1 MTPLPDEKAA
11 RTRELYDR
19 ISLGI
24 VRSLEK
30 RTGVTDVKLL
40 DRKPADPARIVD
52 WEQEHTCILPDDIK
66 NFYITTDGLLL
77 CWSVKFNGSVTPLGR
92 MEVNPLANLK
102 RITMPESSKQGTTQS
117 VSVEDTESD
126 DEDSK
131 SRPNCSQIEKA
142 FEIDA
147 CCSHGKVCLV
157 YESEQNTDPKIWFLD
172 RAVRWHFLATSFMEY
187 FRLMVMHLGLPQW
200 QYAFTDIGLSPM
212 SKQWFNLYAPVRLA
226 IDDEQLCRQL
236 SDTDADIVVA
246 DKTLAISKIDIDR
259 LFKLTNDKNKEKPV
273 KKKPQQPPSP
283 QTSNQKLSS
292 SRPSLAHL
300 ASKRNLRWI
309 DEAIKV
315 VFL

>member
-1 MTPLPDEKAA
+1 MSSLPDEKAA

-40 DRKPADPARIVD
+40 DRKPVDPSRIVE
-52 WEQEHTCILPDDIK
+52 WEQEHSSFLPEDIK

-92 MEVNPLANLK
+92 MEVNPISNLK
-102 RITMPESSKQGTTQS
+102 RITIPQCNKHGATQS

-131 SRPNCSQIEKA
+131 SRPSFDDIEKA

-157 YESEQNTDPKIWFLD
+157 YETEQKSNPKIWFLD
-172 RAVRWHFLATSFMEY
+172 RAVRWHFLASSFMEY

-226 IDDEQLCRQL
+226 IDDEQLSRQL
-236 SDTDADIVVA
+236 CDTDADIVVA
-246 DKTLAISKIDIDR
+246 DKNYSIGKIDIDR
-259 LFKLTNDKNKEKPV
+259 LFKLTNDKNRDKTQ
-273 KKKPQQPPSP
+273 KKKIQPPPSP
-283 QTSNQKLSS
+283 QASNQKLSS
-292 SRPSLAHL
+292 ARPSLAHL
-300 ASKRNLRWI
+300 ASKRSLR
-309 DEAIKV
+309 
-315 VFL
+315 

>member
-1 MTPLPDEKAA
+1 MASLPDEKAA

-40 DRKPADPARIVD
+40 DRKPADPPRIEE
-52 WEQEHTCILPDDIK
+52 WEQEHSCTLPEDIK

-102 RITMPESSKQGTTQS
+102 RITIPQCNKHGATQS
-117 VSVEDTESD
+117 VSVDDTGSD
-126 DEDSK
+126 DEESK
-131 SRPNCSQIEKA
+131 ARPNFSQIEKA

-157 YESEQNTDPKIWFLD
+157 YEVGGTSDPKIWFLD
-172 RAVRWHFLATSFMEY
+172 RAVRWHFLASSFMEY

-226 IDDEQLCRQL
+226 IDDEQLCRHL

-246 DKTLAISKIDIDR
+246 DKNYAIGKIDIDR
-259 LFKLTNDKNKEKPV
+259 LFKLTNDKNRDKPV
-273 KKKPQQPPSP
+273 KKKPQPAQSP
-283 QTSNQKLSS
+283 QTSNQKLTST
-292 SRPSLAHL
+292 RPSLAHL
-300 ASKRNLRWI
+300 ASKRHTR
-309 DEAIKV
+309 
-315 VFL
+315 